1 MLKIENLHINIEGK
15 EIVKGINL
23 EIGVGEIHALMGP
36 NGSGKSTLAQALMG
50 HPTYKITK
58 GKVTLFGK
66 NLLKMDSTQRSLAGL
81 FLSFQYPS
89 EVSGVNIANFLR
101 LVYNKRAKKTLY
113 PAVFRKLL
121 KEKMEILDMKE
132 EFMDRYLNEGFSG
145 GEKKRMEIL
154 QMLVIEPKVAILD
167 ETDSGLDIDALKI
180 VSNGVTLLNKTAKT
194 GVLLITHYTRLLNH
208 IKPDKVHVMRNGKIV
223 KSGGHELANEL
234 EKKGYTA
241 FEE

>member
-15 EIVKGINL
+15 EIVKGISL
-23 EIGVGEIHALMGP
+23 EIGSGKIHALMGP

-121 KEKMEILDMKE
+121 KEKKEILE
-132 EFMDRYLNEGFSG
+132 N
-145 GEKKRMEIL
+145 KK
-154 QMLVIEPKVAILD
+154 K
-167 ETDSGLDIDALKI
+167 
-180 VSNGVTLLNKTAKT
+180 
-194 GVLLITHYTRLLNH
+194 
-208 IKPDKVHVMRNGKIV
+208 
-223 KSGGHELANEL
+223 
-234 EKKGYTA
+234 
-241 FEE
+241 FF

>member
-1 MLKIENLHINIEGK
+1 MLKIEDLHINIEGK

-23 EIGVGEIHALMGP
+23 EIASGEIHALMGP

-50 HPTYKITK
+50 HPTYEITK
-58 GKVTLFGK
+58 GKVTFNGK
-66 NLLKMDSTQRSLAGL
+66 NLLKMNPSERSLAGL

-89 EVSGVNIANFLR
+89 EVLGVNIANFLR
-101 LVYNKRAKKTLY
+101 LVYNKRVKKTLY
-113 PAVFRKLL
+113 PAAFRKLL

-132 EFMDRYLNEGFSG
+132 EFMDRY
-145 GEKKRMEIL
+145 
-154 QMLVIEPKVAILD
+154 
-167 ETDSGLDIDALKI
+167 
-180 VSNGVTLLNKTAKT
+180 
-194 GVLLITHYTRLLNH
+194 LNH